1 MQGRTDD
8 GLTANSLFPD
18 VQKAYDKI
26 WATGYEKRCG
36 KIRSEE
42 TCVMTNKMTEYAR
55 GVVILDGHKSTS
67 QVGRT
72 PPCTIGALK
81 IIVETLNNVGH
92 PTRCPQHLNSVRL
105 MMSYSGQCP
114 HNVVLSPHC
123 ERGGPGHLC
132 SVIVKQ
138 KNTKSRWGKMRCW
151 R

>member
-1 MQGRTDD
+1 MFGDIMQGRTDD

-72 PPCTIGALK
+72 PPLHNWGSKNHCGDTEQCRTPHKVSTTSQFG
-81 IIVETLNNVGH
+81 TLNDVLQWSMSPQRCFK
-92 PTRCPQHLNSVRL
+92 PTL
-105 MMSYSGQCP
+105 
-114 HNVVLSPHC
+114 
-123 ERGGPGHLC
+123 
-132 SVIVKQ
+132 
-138 KNTKSRWGKMRCW
+138 
-151 R
+151 